1 MIWVG
6 WGCVWDGGYKYR
18 WGIWET
24 LLDVGL
30 RYKDGELV
38 LEIGGTIPFIK
49 TGISGHQVKIFTSFS
64 KFL

>member
-1 MIWVG
+1 MECWVIWVG
-6 WGCVWDGGYKYR
+6 WGCVWGGGYKYR

-38 LEIGGTIPFIK
+38 LEIGGTIPFKNWYIRA
-49 TGISGHQVKIFTSFS
+49 SGENFHFI
-64 KFL
+64 